1 MIKESEGCIM
11 GRFPNIAASKAK
23 TGAQKAKIYSSFA
36 KEIYQTAKNG
46 GYDPNGNLN
55 LRRLIEKAKKEQV
68 PADVINRAIE
78 KAKGAGAEDYQTIL
92 YEGFGPGASTLII
105 KTMTDNVN
113 RTVAEVR
120 AAFNKVHKS
129 LGVSNSVSY
138 NYDYLTLVSFQSDKE
153 EEVFNTLLE
162 QGIDIIDF
170 ETEEGILTICVNPSH
185 QHKLKDA
192 LETMIPNL
200 DYVVDETGYYA
211 KDKINLQG
219 EELEDFQK
227 LLHLLEEVE
236 DVTNIYHN
244 VNIEE

>member
-1 MIKESEGCIM
+1 M

-23 TGAQKAKIYSSFA
+23 TGAAKAKVYSSYA

-46 GYDPNGNLN
+46 GFDPNGNLS

-68 PADVINRAIE
+68 PSDVINRAIE
-78 KAKGAGAEDYQTIL
+78 KAKGAGGEDYQVIM

-129 LGVSNSVSY
+129 LGVTNSVSY
-138 NYDYLTLVSFQSDKE
+138 NYDYLTLVSFKYDKE
-153 EEVFNTLLE
+153 EEVFNALLE
-162 QGIDIIDF
+162 NELDIIDF
-170 ETEEGILTICVNPSH
+170 ENEEGIITVSVNPNM
-185 QHKLKDA
+185 QHKLKDT
-192 LETMIPNL
+192 LENLIPNI
-200 DYVVDETGYYA
+200 DYLVDETGYYP
-211 KDKINLQG
+211 KDKVTLTN

-227 LLHLLEEVE
+227 LMHILDEVE

-244 VNIEE
+244 VNIEEE

>member
-1 MIKESEGCIM
+1 M

-23 TGAQKAKIYSSFA
+23 TGAQKAKVYSSFA
-36 KEIYQTAKNG
+36 KEIYQVAKNG
-46 GYDPNGNLN
+46 GSDPNGNLN

-68 PADVINRAIE
+68 PSDVINRAID
-78 KAKGAGAEDYQTIL
+78 KAKGAGGEDYQTIL

-113 RTVAEVR
+113 RSVAEVR

-138 NYDYLTLVSFQSDKE
+138 NYDYLTLVSFKYENE
-153 EEVFNTLLE
+153 EEVFNNLLE

-170 ETEEGILTICVNPSH
+170 ESEEGILTISVNPNS

-192 LETMIPNL
+192 LEEMIPNV
-200 DYVVDETGYYA
+200 DYLVDETGYYA
-211 KDKINLQG
+211 KDKVTLQK
-219 EELEDFQK
+219 EELEEFQK
-227 LLHLLEEVE
+227 LIHLLEEVE

-244 VNIEE
+244 VNIDD

>member
-1 MIKESEGCIM
+1 M

-23 TGAQKAKIYSSFA
+23 TGAQKAKIYSSYA

-46 GYDPNGNLN
+46 GFDPNGNLN

-68 PADVINRAIE
+68 PSDVINRAID
-78 KAKGAGAEDYQTIL
+78 KAKGSNGEDYQTIL

-129 LGVSNSVSY
+129 LGVTNSVSY
-138 NYDYLTLVSFQSDKE
+138 NYDYLTLVRFKCDRE
-153 EEVFNTLLE
+153 EEIFNALIE
-162 QGIDIIDF
+162 GEVNIIDF
-170 ETEEGILTICVNPSH
+170 ETEDGDLTISVNPNE
-185 QHKLKDA
+185 QHKLKDV
-192 LETMIPNL
+192 LEKTIPNI
-200 DYVVDETGYYA
+200 DYLVDETGYFP
-211 KDKINLQG
+211 KDKVTLIG

-227 LLHLLEEVE
+227 LMRILEEVE

-244 VNIEE
+244 VLNEN

>member
-1 MIKESEGCIM
+1 M

-23 TGAQKAKIYSSFA
+23 TGAQKAKVYSSFA

-46 GYDPNGNLN
+46 GFDPNGNLN

-68 PADVINRAIE
+68 PSDVINRAIE
-78 KAKGAGAEDYQTIL
+78 KAKGSGAEDYQTIL

-138 NYDYLTLVSFQSDKE
+138 NYDYLTLVSFKCKNE
-153 EEVFNTLLE
+153 EEIFNNLLE

-170 ETEEGILTICVNPSH
+170 ETEEENLTISVNPSN

-192 LETMIPNL
+192 LENLIPNI
-200 DYVVDETGYYA
+200 DYLVDETGYYA
-211 KDKINLQG
+211 KDKITLQG

-227 LLHLLEEVE
+227 LIRILEDVE
-236 DVTNIYHN
+236 DVTHIYHN
-244 VNIEE
+244 VHIEE

>member
-1 MIKESEGCIM
+1 M

-23 TGAQKAKIYSSFA
+23 TGAAKAKVYSSFA

-46 GYDPNGNLN
+46 GTDPNGNLN

-68 PADVINRAIE
+68 PNDVINRAIE
-78 KAKGAGAEDYQTIL
+78 KAKGVGGEDYQTIL

-129 LGVSNSVSY
+129 LGVTNSVSY
-138 NYDYLTLVSFQSDKE
+138 NYDNLTLVSFKCDKE
-153 EEVFNTLLE
+153 EEIFNALLE
-162 QGIDIIDF
+162 QEIDITDF
-170 ETEEGILTICVNPSH
+170 ETEEGILTISVNPNL

-192 LETMIPNL
+192 LEKLIPSI
-200 DYVVDETGYYA
+200 DYLVDETGYYP
-211 KDKINLQG
+211 KDKVTLSN
-219 EELEDFQK
+219 EEMEDFQK
-227 LLHLLEEVE
+227 LMRILDDVE
-236 DVTNIYHN
+236 DVTNVYHN

>member
-1 MIKESEGCIM
+1 M

-23 TGAQKAKIYSSFA
+23 TGAQKAKVYSSYA
-36 KEIYQTAKNG
+36 KEIYQVAKNG
-46 GYDPNGNLN
+46 GFDPNGNLN

-68 PADVINRAIE
+68 PSDVINRAID
-78 KAKGAGAEDYQTIL
+78 KAKNKSSEDYQTIL

-120 AAFNKVHKS
+120 TAFNKVHKS

-138 NYDYLTLVSFQSDKE
+138 NYDYLTIVSFNCENVDSIFEYLLE
-153 EEVFNTLLE
+153 EE
-162 QGIDIIDF
+162 IDIIDF
-170 ETEEGILTICVNPSH
+170 EEENGLLTISVNPNI

-192 LETMIPNL
+192 LEKKIPNI
-200 DYVVDETGYYA
+200 DFVVDETGYYP
-211 KDKINLQG
+211 KNKVSLNE
-219 EELEDFQK
+219 EELSEFLK
-227 LLHLLEEVE
+227 LLHILEDVE

-244 VNIEE
+244 VLL

>member
-1 MIKESEGCIM
+1 M

-23 TGAQKAKIYSSFA
+23 TGAQKAKVYSSFA

-46 GYDPNGNLN
+46 GADPNGNLN

-68 PADVINRAIE
+68 PSDVINRAID
-78 KAKGAGAEDYQTIL
+78 KAKGSGGEDYQTIL

-113 RTVAEVR
+113 RSVAEVR

-138 NYDYLTLVSFQSDKE
+138 NYDYLTLVSFKCDDE
-153 EEVFNTLLE
+153 EEIFNSLLNQE
-162 QGIDIIDF
+162 IDIIDF
-170 ETEEGILTICVNPSH
+170 ESEEGILTISVSPNN

-192 LETMIPNL
+192 LEKLVPTI
-200 DYVVDETGYYA
+200 DYLVDETGYYA
-211 KDKINLQG
+211 KDKIELQG

-227 LLHLLEEVE
+227 LIRILEGVE

-244 VNIEE
+244 VQLN

>member
-1 MIKESEGCIM
+1 M

-23 TGAQKAKIYSSFA
+23 TGAAKAKVYSSFA

-46 GYDPNGNLN
+46 GTDPNGNLN

-68 PADVINRAIE
+68 PNDVINRAIE
-78 KAKGAGAEDYQTIL
+78 KAKGASGEDYQTIL

-129 LGVSNSVSY
+129 LGVTNSVAY
-138 NYDYLTLVSFQSDKE
+138 NYDNLTVVSFKYEDE
-153 EEVFNTLLE
+153 ETIFNTLLE
-162 QGIDIIDF
+162 QEIDIVDF
-170 ETEEGILTICVNPSH
+170 ENEKGVLTISVNPNM
-185 QHKLKDA
+185 QHKLKDV
-192 LETMIPNL
+192 LEKIMPNV
-200 DYVVDETGYYA
+200 DYLVDETGYYA
-211 KDKINLQG
+211 KDSVNLTG

-227 LLHLLEEVE
+227 LLHILEEVE

-244 VNIEE
+244 VNL

>member
-1 MIKESEGCIM
+1 M

-23 TGAQKAKIYSSFA
+23 TGAQKAKVQSGFA

-46 GYDPNGNLN
+46 GTDPSGNLN

-68 PADVINRAIE
+68 PSDVINRAIE
-78 KAKGAGAEDYQTIL
+78 KAKGAGGEDYQTIL

-138 NYDYLTLVSFQSDKE
+138 NYDYLTLVSFKCE
-153 EEVFNTLLE
+153 NEEVIFNELLE
-162 QGIDIIDF
+162 QEIDIIDF
-170 ETEEGILTICVNPSH
+170 EMEDEILTISVNPTM

-192 LETMIPNL
+192 LETMFPNL
-200 DYVVDETGYYA
+200 DYIIDETGYYA
-211 KDKINLQG
+211 KDKVILQG
-219 EELEDFQK
+219 EDLEDFQK
-227 LLHLLEEVE
+227 LMRILEDVE

-244 VNIEE
+244 VNLEE

>member
-1 MIKESEGCIM
+1 M

-23 TGAQKAKIYSSFA
+23 TGAQKAKVYSSFA
-36 KEIYQTAKNG
+36 KEIYQVAKNG

-68 PADVINRAIE
+68 PSDVINRAID
-78 KAKGAGAEDYQTIL
+78 KAKGAGGEDYQTIL
-92 YEGFGPGASTLII
+92 YEGFGPGSSTLII
-105 KTMTDNVN
+105 KTMTNNVN

-138 NYDYLTLVSFQSDKE
+138 NYDYLTLVSFKYDNE

-162 QGIDIIDF
+162 QEIDITDF
-170 ETEEGILTICVNPSH
+170 ESEESILTISVNPNN

-192 LETMIPNL
+192 LENMIPNI
-200 DYVVDETGYYA
+200 DYLVDETGYYA
-211 KDKINLQG
+211 KDKVILQG
-219 EELEDFQK
+219 EELEEFQK
-227 LLHLLEEVE
+227 LIRLLEDVE

-244 VNIEE
+244 VNIEV

>member
-1 MIKESEGCIM
+1 M
-11 GRFPNIAASKAK
+11 GRFPSIAASKAK
-23 TGAQKAKIYSSFA
+23 TGAQKAKVYSSFA
-36 KEIYQTAKNG
+36 KEIYQIAKNG
-46 GYDPNGNLN
+46 GTDPDGNLN

-68 PADVINRAIE
+68 PSDVINRAIE

-92 YEGFGPGASTLII
+92 YEGFGPDASTLII

-138 NYDYLTLVSFQSDKE
+138 NYDYLTLVSFKCTNE
-153 EEVFNTLLE
+153 EEIFNSLLE

-170 ETEEGILTICVNPSH
+170 ETEGENLTISVNPSN

-192 LETMIPNL
+192 LENLIPNI
-200 DYVVDETGYYA
+200 DYLVDETGYYA
-211 KDKINLQG
+211 KDKVTLQG
-219 EELEDFQK
+219 EELEDFRK
-227 LLHLLEEVE
+227 LLRILDDVE

-244 VNIEE
+244 VNMEE